1 MQLEGPDGTIVKPVN
16 VTTSAG
22 QTVGDVVAALNTA
35 MGGAVTFTLNSNGSI
50 SMAKSATYSRYQ
62 LYVTGD
68 TTQRGTSGLS
78 FTSMFGLGTQAVANQ
93 AANFSVT
100 PLVANAP
107 DDIPLTSP
115 AINSGSVAGDTI
127 IESGDSAGAI
137 ALENV
142 ANKTVKFPATGG
154 MAAQAASLSNYA
166 AAFYQNLSTLSNT
179 VTTNQTTQSDRLQQ
193 AQQQL
198 AANSGVNLDEEL
210 TNLTTYQ
217 QAYSASAR
225 VLNVV
230 EQLYQTL
237 LQI

>member
-1 MQLEGPDGTIVKPVN
+1 
-16 VTTSAG
+16 
-22 QTVGDVVAALNTA
+22 
-35 MGGAVTFTLNSNGSI
+35 MGGAVSFTLNSNGAISI
-50 SMAKSATYSRYQ
+50 ANSPTYSGYQ

-68 TTQRGTSGLS
+68 TTQRGTTGLS
-78 FTSMFGLGTQAVANQ
+78 FTSMFGLGTQAVADQ

-107 DDIPLTSP
+107 DDIPLTGP
-115 AINSGSVAGDTI
+115 AITAGSVAGDNVI
-127 IESGDSAGAI
+127 QSGDSAGAI

-142 ANKTVKFPATGG
+142 PNKTIKFPAAGG

-166 AAFYQNLSTLSNT
+166 AAFYQNLSTQSNT
-179 VTTNQTTQSDRLQQ
+179 VTSNQTTQSDRLQE

-198 AANSGVNLDEEL
+198 ASNSGVNLDEEL

-217 QAYSASAR
+217 QAYSAAAR

-230 EQLYQTL
+230 DQLYQTL
-237 LQI
+237 MQM

>member
-1 MQLEGPDGTIVKPVN
+1 
-16 VTTSAG
+16 
-22 QTVGDVVAALNTA
+22 VA
-35 MGGAVTFTLNSNGSI
+35 NSPS
-50 SMAKSATYSRYQ
+50 YSNYQ

-68 TTQRGTSGLS
+68 STERGTTGLS
-78 FTSMFGLGTQAVANQ
+78 FTSLFGIGTQAAANQ

-100 PLVANAP
+100 PLVANSP

-115 AINSGSVAGDTI
+115 AIASGSVAGDTI

-142 ANKTVKFPATGG
+142 PSRTVNFPAAGG
-154 MAAQAASLSNYA
+154 IAAQAASLSNYA
-166 AAFYQNLSTLSNT
+166 AAFYQNLSTQSNL
-179 VTTNQTTQSDRLQQ
+179 VTTNQTTQSDRLQE

-198 AANSGVNLDEEL
+198 TSNSGVNLDEEL

-230 EQLYQTL
+230 DQLYQTL
-237 LQI
+237 MQM